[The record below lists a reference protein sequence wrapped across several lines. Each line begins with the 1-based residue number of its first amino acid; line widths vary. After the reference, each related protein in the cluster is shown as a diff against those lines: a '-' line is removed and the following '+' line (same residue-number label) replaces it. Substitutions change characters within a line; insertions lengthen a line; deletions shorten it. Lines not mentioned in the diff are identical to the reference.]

1 MAITFEKEKVKGNFP
16 VFWRGECSVLPGDFK
31 LTTDLPE
38 GTLVKKGTPIKLDF
52 AKMECKICKAV
63 EVING
68 GTTTKPRIKRKFCC

>member
-16 VFWRGECSVLPGDFK
+16 VFWRGECGVLPGDFK

-52 AKMECKICKAV
+52 AKMECKICQS
-63 EVING
+63 G
-68 GTTTKPRIKRKFCC
+68 GSYQWRYHDQTAD